1 MWLGATWTKSKSRST
16 KPSQPLPP
24 QLYHHQ
30 PLQVNQIH
38 LPTKQSRFLNLC
50 PMWTYSSNV
59 SQYQSLTGYIFDQT
73 ILKSQTICK
82 SLSLLIQFCYRDRQA
97 LDATMATVNV
107 TFQAPDTLLAVDVE
121 SIGVDFRKRY
131 SVF

>member
-1 MWLGATWTKSKSRST
+1 MIFGKAV
-16 KPSQPLPP
+16 
-24 QLYHHQ
+24 LYHWREKI
-30 PLQVNQIH
+30 LRLEINA
-38 LPTKQSRFLNLC
+38 L
-50 PMWTYSSNV
+50 
-59 SQYQSLTGYIFDQT
+59 DQT

-121 SIGVDFRKRY
+121 SIGVDFRKRDY
-131 SVF
+131 VF